1 MKYAVISA
9 SAAGDTTVIAGVAG
23 KKIRV
28 LDYIVTSNGGVDIQ
42 WQSTDGTNLSGVM
55 YMGLHGWLSAVG
67 GYQTPAGMFGLFEVP
82 ADEGLVINLSAA
94 VAVGGHLTY
103 QFIGV

>member
-9 SAAGDTTVIAGVAG
+9 TAAGDTIVIAGVAG

-28 LDYIVTSNGGVDIQ
+28 LDYILTSNNNIDIQ
-42 WQSTDGTNLSGVM
+42 WKSTGGTALSGVM
-55 YMGLHGWLSAVG
+55 YVGAHGWISAVG

-82 ADEGLVINLSAA
+82 ADEGLVIDLGASHP
-94 VAVGGHLTY
+94 VGGHLTY